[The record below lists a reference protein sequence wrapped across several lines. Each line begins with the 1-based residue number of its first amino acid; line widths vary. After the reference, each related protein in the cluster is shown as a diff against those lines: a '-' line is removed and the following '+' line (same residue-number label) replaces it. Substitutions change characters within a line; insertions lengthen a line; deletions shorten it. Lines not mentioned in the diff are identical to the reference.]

1 MAEIESIVKVLER
14 TQLFR
19 GLKRRQL
26 EGVAG
31 RFVERDYAEGETVVA
46 QGQGGEGFFIV
57 VTGSADAIYKRADGT
72 GVTLNSFGPG
82 DFFGELAVLT
92 DALRTASVVATSPLH
107 CIVLTRWDLMGLLRA
122 DADMAIA
129 LLQQL
134 ASRFNQ
140 TLARM

>member
-72 GVTLNSFGPG
+72 GVTLNSFDP
-82 DFFGELAVLT
+82 V
-92 DALRTASVVATSPLH
+92 TSSANWQCSPMPSAQHRL
-107 CIVLTRWDLMGLLRA
+107 
-122 DADMAIA
+122 
-129 LLQQL
+129 
-134 ASRFNQ
+134 
-140 TLARM
+140 